1 MKHLKRINELYLTS
15 DVSSVI
21 DDILL
26 EINDIPKFVGLNWNH
41 TDRLGRA
48 SEHSFLVII
57 KLSEGIEDGMDYG
70 VGLDEEITETIKRL
84 LEFMTSNRYEYLM
97 EFGTDN
103 IPPGTSKKELSAYI
117 RKFEYSELADND
129 LTMWVDEFIRIT
141 FTK

>member
-1 MKHLKRINELYLTS
+1 
-15 DVSSVI
+15 
-21 DDILL
+21 
-26 EINDIPKFVGLNWNH
+26 
-41 TDRLGRA
+41 
-48 SEHSFLVII
+48 
-57 KLSEGIEDGMDYG
+57 MDYG

-103 IPPGTSKKELSAYI
+103 IPPGTSKKELSDYI
-117 RKFEYSELADND
+117 RKFEYSELSDND